1 MQAQINTFPEDNG
14 IRKFFL
20 GEFVAE
26 EWGENG
32 EDGWAGDELTAETK
46 DGSIH
51 ICFDDE
57 IGSQKKPKGFFK
69 KVLGI

>member
-1 MQAQINTFPEDNG
+1 MQAQVTTFSEDKG
-14 IRKFFL
+14 IRKCFL
-20 GEFVAE
+20 GQFVAE

-51 ICFDDE
+51 ICFDHE
-57 IGSQKKPKGFFK
+57 IGSQEKPKGFFK